1 MKKQSPKKTQP
12 LNDNQQNEIKELKI
26 KLTIAQER
34 EKRSLADYQNLQ
46 RRTQL
51 ERGQVIKF
59 ANKELILSLLP
70 VLESLEKATTQIN
83 DQGLAMIL
91 AEFVKT
97 LEQAGLKEIN
107 VLGKE
112 FDLETME
119 AVDHNGEGNLVVE
132 VVKKGYLLKDKV
144 IQHAKVVL
152 GQN

>member
-112 FDLETME
+112 FDLDTME